1 MQAVSEA
8 IREGASPQ
16 ELFHAVTAATNLGV
30 EVDVAK
36 VLRATQMALK
46 KDDSVLRSV
55 KLHVCKERNRE
66 YMIEGERELKMYEE
80 KS

>member
-1 MQAVSEA
+1 MWIQAVSDA
-8 IREGASPQ
+8 IREGASPL

-46 KDDSVLRSV
+46 KDDSVLRLV
-55 KLHVCKERNRE
+55 RCYLLTIKENGKLWCRE
-66 YMIEGERELKMYEE
+66 DKRIENV
-80 KS
+80 